1 MNIEK
6 AWQNLDDVVSILQSS
21 IKSFHDGDSSA
32 YKSTSVQLRILLCN
46 TRTNN
51 ALLPRVAQ
59 QVKFHPLWNYLE
71 KELNDGI
78 VFKMPAMVS
87 PKGRGGP
94 ETARFFDQTKTP
106 IELEEWLDQALFS
119 SEITIRKLITIVA
132 GKLGVHSD
140 PNYGKEL
147 ELLKSIRLVDKE
159 AHIKSIVVIG
169 EYILEQIRIALEG
182 NASESGET

>member
-6 AWQNLDDVVSILQSS
+6 AWEDLYEVVNSLQSS
-21 IKSFHDGDSSA
+21 IKSFHDGDSFA
-32 YKSTSVQLRILLCN
+32 YRSISVQLRILLCK

-51 ALLPRVAQ
+51 PLLPRVSQ
-59 QVKFHPLWNYLE
+59 QIKFHPLWDYLG

-87 PKGRGGP
+87 PKGKGGP
-94 ETARFFDQTKTP
+94 ETARFFDETKMP

-132 GKLGVHSD
+132 GKLGAHSD

-147 ELLKSIRLVDKE
+147 KLLRSIRLVDKE
-159 AHIKSIVVIG
+159 AHIKSIVAIG